1 MPKIEKDLLKVKGSD
16 GQWHYIPAVGGGD
29 TPTWE
34 MVQNKPF
41 STLGSGLS
49 VDKNGV
55 LSAEGGGGGGSGG
68 EAVKFAVKS
77 SANVVV
83 STKDG
88 QTPVEAGGDEVVLE
102 VNVGDILV
110 ISVAPPS
117 SYFAPEGGSGYKEL
131 GSYPTVRRMYVY
143 WILIEGTGDLML
155 S

>member
-1 MPKIEKDLLKVKGSD
+1 MADITEIKTNLTRISKAKTDIIAAITAKGGTVASGAKIEDLPACIRA
-16 GQWHYIPAVGGGD
+16 IP
-29 TPTWE
+29 T
-34 MVQNKPF
+34 
-41 STLGSGLS
+41 
-49 VDKNGV
+49 
-55 LSAEGGGGGGSGG
+55 GGGGK
-68 EAVKFAVKS
+68 AVEFAVKS
-77 SANVVV
+77 SVNVVV

-131 GSYPTVRRMYVY
+131 GSYSTARRMYVY
-143 WILIEGTGDLML
+143 WIRVEETGRLML

>member
-1 MPKIEKDLLKVKGSD
+1 MAVIAEIKTNLTRISKAKTDIISAITAKGGTVASGAKIEDLPACIRA
-16 GQWHYIPAVGGGD
+16 IP
-29 TPTWE
+29 T
-34 MVQNKPF
+34 
-41 STLGSGLS
+41 
-49 VDKNGV
+49 
-55 LSAEGGGGGGSGG
+55 GGGGSGG

-143 WILIEGTGDLML
+143 WILIEGTGDLVL

>member
-1 MPKIEKDLLKVKGSD
+1 MAVITEIKTNLTRISKAKTDIISAITAKGGTVASGAKIEDLPACIRA
-16 GQWHYIPAVGGGD
+16 IP
-29 TPTWE
+29 T
-34 MVQNKPF
+34 
-41 STLGSGLS
+41 
-49 VDKNGV
+49 
-55 LSAEGGGGGGSGG
+55 GGGGK
-68 EAVKFAVKS
+68 AVEFAVKS

-110 ISVAPPS
+110 ISVASPS

-131 GSYPTVRRMYVY
+131 GSYPTDRRMYVY

>member
-1 MPKIEKDLLKVKGSD
+1 MAAITEIKTNLTRISKAKTDIISAITAKGGTVASGAKIEDLPACIRA
-16 GQWHYIPAVGGGD
+16 IP
-29 TPTWE
+29 T
-34 MVQNKPF
+34 
-41 STLGSGLS
+41 
-49 VDKNGV
+49 
-55 LSAEGGGGGGSGG
+55 GGGGSGG

-88 QTPVEAGGDEVVLE
+88 QTPVEAGGNEVVLE

>member
-1 MPKIEKDLLKVKGSD
+1 MAVITKIKTNLTRISKAKTDIISAITAKGGTVASGAKIEDLPACIRA
-16 GQWHYIPAVGGGD
+16 IP
-29 TPTWE
+29 T
-34 MVQNKPF
+34 
-41 STLGSGLS
+41 
-49 VDKNGV
+49 
-55 LSAEGGGGGGSGG
+55 GGGGSGG

-77 SANVVV
+77 NAKVVV

-131 GSYPTVRRMYVY
+131 GSYPTGRRMYVY

>member
-1 MPKIEKDLLKVKGSD
+1 MRLNMAVITEIKTNLTRISKAKTDIIAAITAKGGTVASGAKIEDLPACIRA
-16 GQWHYIPAVGGGD
+16 IP
-29 TPTWE
+29 T
-34 MVQNKPF
+34 
-41 STLGSGLS
+41 
-49 VDKNGV
+49 
-55 LSAEGGGGGGSGG
+55 GGGGSGG

>member
-1 MPKIEKDLLKVKGSD
+1 MAVITGIKTNLTRISKAKTDIISAITAKGGTVASGAKIEDLPACIRA
-16 GQWHYIPAVGGGD
+16 IP
-29 TPTWE
+29 T
-34 MVQNKPF
+34 
-41 STLGSGLS
+41 
-49 VDKNGV
+49 
-55 LSAEGGGGGGSGG
+55 GGGGSGG

-88 QTPVEAGGDEVVLE
+88 RTPVEAGGDEVVLE

-110 ISVAPPS
+110 IIVASPS

>member
-1 MPKIEKDLLKVKGSD
+1 MAVITKIKTNLTRISKAKTDIISAITAKGGTVASGAKIEDLPACIRA
-16 GQWHYIPAVGGGD
+16 IP
-29 TPTWE
+29 T
-34 MVQNKPF
+34 
-41 STLGSGLS
+41 
-49 VDKNGV
+49 
-55 LSAEGGGGGGSGG
+55 GGGGSGG

-131 GSYPTVRRMYVY
+131 GSYPTVRGMYVY

>member
-1 MPKIEKDLLKVKGSD
+1 MAVITEIKTNLTRISKAKTDIISAITAKGGTVASGAKIEDLPACIRA
-16 GQWHYIPAVGGGD
+16 IP
-29 TPTWE
+29 T
-34 MVQNKPF
+34 
-41 STLGSGLS
+41 
-49 VDKNGV
+49 
-55 LSAEGGGGGGSGG
+55 GGGGK
-68 EAVKFAVKS
+68 AVEFAVKS
-77 SANVVV
+77 SVNVVAF
-83 STKDG
+83 TKDG